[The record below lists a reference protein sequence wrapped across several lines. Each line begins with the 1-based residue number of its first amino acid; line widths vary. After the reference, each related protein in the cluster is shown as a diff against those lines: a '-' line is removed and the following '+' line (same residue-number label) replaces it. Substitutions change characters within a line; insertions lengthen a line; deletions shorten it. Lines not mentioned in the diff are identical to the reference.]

1 MGLDRQGKPTK
12 GADKMQQFVKLYLV
26 TLGAFFVI
34 DMIWLGLVAR
44 NFYRE
49 HLGFLMK
56 TNINWP
62 AAIIFYLI
70 FVAGLVY
77 FVINPSLSQ
86 SSWTTALLSG
96 AFFGLITYAT
106 YDLTNLA
113 TLKDWPLKVT
123 LVDLAW
129 GAVLSGSLSTI
140 GFFYGKKFL

>member
-1 MGLDRQGKPTK
+1 
-12 GADKMQQFVKLYLV
+12 MQFLKLYLV
-26 TLGAFFVI
+26 TFGFFLLI

-70 FVAGLVY
+70 FVGGLVY
-77 FVINPSLSQ
+77 FVIYPSLSHG
-86 SSWTTALLSG
+86 SWTTALMAG
-96 AFFGLITYAT
+96 IFFGIVTYAT

-113 TLKDWPLKVT
+113 TVKNWPLTVT
-123 LVDLAW
+123 LVDILW
-129 GAVLSGSLSTI
+129 GAFLSGTLSLI
-140 GFFYGKKFL
+140 GFFYGKNFL